1 VPADCNQATWQRSPL
16 EAICWQRVWALNC
29 FCYDLLSH
37 SNKGLLDESHF
48 DLFELP
54 SDYHQEIRRE
64 QKHSYDFAKLPI
76 DPSPQGNVNLS
87 SRTDKQRL

>member
-1 VPADCNQATWQRSPL
+1 VPADCKPGNLAALPL
-16 EAICWQRVWALNC
+16 AAICWQRVWALNC
-29 FCYDLLSH
+29 FCCDLLSH
-37 SNKGLLDESHF
+37 CNKGLLDESRF
-48 DLFELP
+48 DLFELL

-64 QKHSYDFAKLPI
+64 QKHSYDFVKLPI